1 MKNILALLSLVL
13 LLAASCDKHEEP
25 QPEPVPFSLKSAELI
40 EQSFDFNWNIFKAL
54 NDEAEAGDNVVL
66 SSLSIMQAFGMAISG
81 AGGDNLDEM
90 LSVFGFDSAEGLHEA
105 YKNIREA
112 LASADPKVVTEI
124 VNSAWYRDTYTIKE
138 SFFETLGKYYDA
150 EISGLDFSDEEK
162 SKQIINSWVNN
173 ATHKKIP
180 SIVEDISPE
189 HVLFL
194 INAVYFN
201 GEWSSKFD

>member
-105 YKNIREA
+105 YKNIRDRK
-112 LASADPKVVTEI
+112 SVV
-124 VNSAWYRDTYTIKE
+124 
-138 SFFETLGKYYDA
+138 
-150 EISGLDFSDEEK
+150 
-162 SKQIINSWVNN
+162 
-173 ATHKKIP
+173 
-180 SIVEDISPE
+180 
-189 HVLFL
+189 
-194 INAVYFN
+194 
-201 GEWSSKFD
+201 